1 MPKITDLQRSEDSG
15 RSKLEVSATV
25 ADFETLAH
33 MITCA
38 TAFSGKINGTLIAKT
53 RALYVVFTFKDYQG
67 HHDFYTICLSL
78 RN

>member
-1 MPKITDLQRSEDSG
+1 MHKITNLQRSEVSG
-15 RSKLEVSATV
+15 RTKLEVSATV

-38 TAFSGKINGTLIAKT
+38 AAFSGKINGTLIAKT

-67 HHDFYTICLSL
+67 HMNFYAACLSFH
-78 RN
+78 N